1 MTRPVTLEGV
11 LDDIPEEYRD
21 RYEALLGE
29 APVSAAEMRA
39 EIERYLKTVRVVAPM
54 VGFLD
59 LDDAERLSE
68 TTLALVG
75 LLRPDLDPLIH
86 RLVQAAVHYFV
97 HEEDDEEITGVL
109 GFDDDIQVVNAVS
122 RALGRHDL
130 VLALKQRE

>member
-1 MTRPVTLEGV
+1 MTRPVTFERV

-21 RYEALLGE
+21 RYEALLRE
-29 APVSAAEMRA
+29 APVPAAAQRA
-39 EIERYLKTVRVVAPM
+39 EIERYLATVRVVAPM

-59 LDDAERLSE
+59 LDDAERLAE
-68 TTLALVG
+68 ATLTLVG
-75 LLRPDLDPLIH
+75 LLRPDSAPEVH
-86 RLVQAAVHYFV
+86 AVVQAAVHYFV

-130 VLALKQRE
+130 VMALKQRE